1 MGGKSSRH
9 WHVMGGSSK
18 IRIVVVGAG
27 TVGSSLLELLKSE
40 RGVEVVGITDIDP
53 QAPGFRFAQLFGIP
67 HGTDTR
73 ELLAQHPPDLIINA
87 TNDPAMDTDLQLHK
101 PDHAQVLG
109 QMASRLLG
117 GLAHHERELRDH
129 LIQTEKMATIG
140 TLVSGI
146 SHEINNPLYIMMG
159 FSEHVRDETRDEG
172 IRKYADAILQAGR
185 RIADIV
191 RDLNIF
197 AQQPRSETLD
207 EVDIN
212 QRLAEAVKMARRTT
226 IQDDVS
232 VVTQYGSVAPI
243 RGRPDEILQLF
254 LNLVTNAVQSME
266 GRGTLTLTTH
276 SSDGYIF
283 ATVKD
288 TGPGIPRHHL
298 ARIFD
303 PFFTTKEPGKGTGLG
318 LHIVREIVR
327 GYGGEVTVENTL
339 EGGAAFTVK
348 LPADSSSPASSK

>member
-1 MGGKSSRH
+1 M
-9 WHVMGGSSK
+9 
-18 IRIVVVGAG
+18 
-27 TVGSSLLELLKSE
+27 E
-40 RGVEVVGITDIDP
+40 
-53 QAPGFRFAQLFGIP
+53 
-67 HGTDTR
+67 
-73 ELLAQHPPDLIINA
+73 
-87 TNDPAMDTDLQLHK
+87 TDLQLYK
-101 PDHAQVLG
+101 PGHAQVLG
-109 QMASRLLG
+109 HMASRLLG

-140 TLVSGI
+140 TLVAGI

-159 FSEHVRDETRDEG
+159 FSEHVRDETRDED
-172 IRKYADAILQAGR
+172 IRKYAEAILQAGR
-185 RIADIV
+185 RIANIV

-212 QRLAEAVKMARRTT
+212 QSLAEAVKMARRTT

-232 VVTQYGSVAPI
+232 VVAQYGSVPPI
-243 RGRPDEILQLF
+243 HGRPDEILQLF

-288 TGPGIPRHHL
+288 TGPGIPPHHL

-327 GYGGEVTVENTL
+327 GYGGEVSVDSTL
-339 EGGAAFTVK
+339 GEGAVFTVK
-348 LPADSSSPASSK
+348 LPVDSGLPASTK

>member
-1 MGGKSSRH
+1 
-9 WHVMGGSSK
+9 MGGSSK

-40 RGVEVVGITDIDP
+40 RGVEIVGITDIDP
-53 QAPGFRFAQLFGIP
+53 QARGFRLAQLFGIP

-73 ELLAQHPPDLIINA
+73 ALLAQHRPDLIINA
-87 TNDPAMDTDLQLHK
+87 TNDPAMETDLQLYK
-101 PDHAQVLG
+101 LGHAQVLG
-109 QMASRLLG
+109 HMASRLLG
-117 GLAHHERELRDH
+117 GLAQHERELRDH

-140 TLVSGI
+140 TLVAGI

-159 FSEHVRDETRDEG
+159 FSEHVRDETRDED

-185 RIADIV
+185 RIASIV

-212 QRLAEAVKMARRTT
+212 QSLAEAVKMARRST

-232 VVTQYGSVAPI
+232 VVAQYGSVPPI

-288 TGPGIPRHHL
+288 TGPGIPPHHL

-327 GYGGEVTVENTL
+327 GYGGAVTVDSML
-339 EGGAAFTVK
+339 GEGAVFTVK
-348 LPADSSSPASSK
+348 LPVDSGLPASTK

>member
-1 MGGKSSRH
+1 
-9 WHVMGGSSK
+9 MGGSSK

-40 RGVEVVGITDIDP
+40 RGVEIVGITDIDP
-53 QAPGFRFAQLFGIP
+53 QARGFRLAQLFGIP

-73 ELLAQHPPDLIINA
+73 ELLTQHPPDLIINA

-140 TLVSGI
+140 TLVAGI

-159 FSEHVRDETRDEG
+159 FSEHVRDETRDED

-185 RIADIV
+185 RIASIV

-212 QRLAEAVKMARRTT
+212 QSLAEAVKMARRST

-232 VVTQYGSVAPI
+232 VVAQYGSVPPI

-288 TGPGIPRHHL
+288 TGPGIPPHHL

-327 GYGGEVTVENTL
+327 GYGGEVSVDSTL
-339 EGGAAFTVK
+339 GEGAVFTVK
-348 LPADSSSPASSK
+348 LPVDSGLPASTK

>member
-1 MGGKSSRH
+1 
-9 WHVMGGSSK
+9 MGGSSK
-18 IRIVVVGAG
+18 IRIAIVGAG

-40 RGVEVVGITDIDP
+40 RGVEVIGITDIDP
-53 QAPGFRFAQLFGIP
+53 GAPGLRLAQLLGIP

-73 ELLAQHPPDLIINA
+73 DLFARHRPDLIINA
-87 TNDPAMDTDLQLHK
+87 TNDPAMETDLRQHT
-101 PDHAQVLG
+101 PEHGEVLS
-109 QMASRLLG
+109 QMASRLLR
-117 GLAHHERELRDH
+117 GLAQHERELRDH

-159 FSEHVRDETRDEG
+159 FSEHVRDETRDDG
-172 IRKYADAILQAGR
+172 IRTYADAILQAGR
-185 RIADIV
+185 RIATIV

-207 EVDIN
+207 DVDIN
-212 QRLAEAVKMARRTT
+212 QSVTEAVKMARRTT

-232 VVTQYGSVAPI
+232 VVAQYGPVTPI

-254 LNLVTNAVQSME
+254 LNLVTNAVQAMD
-266 GRGTLTLTTH
+266 GRGTLTLTTQ
-276 SSDGYIF
+276 SSDGYIV

-288 TGPGIPRHHL
+288 TGPGILRDHL

-303 PFFTTKEPGKGTGLG
+303 PFFTTKEQGKGTGLG

-327 GYGGEVTVENTL
+327 GYGGEVTVESTL
-339 EGGAAFTVK
+339 GEGAVFTVR
-348 LPADSSSPASSK
+348 LPSAGSPASTR

>member
-1 MGGKSSRH
+1 
-9 WHVMGGSSK
+9 MGGSSK

-53 QAPGFRFAQLFGIP
+53 RAPGFRLAQLFGIS

-73 ELLAQHPPDLIINA
+73 ELLAQHRPDLIINA

-101 PDHAQVLG
+101 PEHAQVLG

-117 GLAHHERELRDH
+117 GLAQHEREMRNH

-140 TLVSGI
+140 TLVAGI

-159 FSEHVRDETRDEG
+159 FSEHVRDETRDDG
-172 IRKYADAILQAGR
+172 IRKYADAILQAGH
-185 RIADIV
+185 RIANIV

-207 EVDIN
+207 DVDIN
-212 QRLAEAVKMARRTT
+212 QSLTEAVKLARRTT
-226 IQDDVS
+226 IQDDVL
-232 VVTQYGSVAPI
+232 VVARYGPVTPI
-243 RGRPDEILQLF
+243 RGRPDEILQVF
-254 LNLVTNAVQSME
+254 LNLTTNAVQAMD
-266 GRGTLTLTTH
+266 GRGTLTLTTQ

-288 TGPGIPRHHL
+288 TGPGIPRDHL

-303 PFFTTKEPGKGTGLG
+303 PFFTTKEQGKGTGLG

-327 GYGGEVTVENTL
+327 GYGGEVTVESTL
-339 EGGAAFTVK
+339 GEGAIFTVK
-348 LPADSSSPASSK
+348 LPSPAGSPTSTR

>member
-1 MGGKSSRH
+1 MPWGLHTKDTPGKGRVLVVDDEKNIRDLVRMTLTKAGYDVVEAEDGGKAAEMLRKDDNPLM
-9 WHVMGGSSK
+9 VDVITCD
-18 IRIVVVGAG
+18 IRMPKVNGVEAIAFFRKEFPSVPVVVITGFPETDMA
-27 TVGSSLLELLKSE
+27 VSL
-40 RGVEVVGITDIDP
+40 
-53 QAPGFRFAQLFGIP
+53 FRIP

-73 ELLAQHPPDLIINA
+73 ELLTQHPPDLIINA

-140 TLVSGI
+140 TLVAGI

-172 IRKYADAILQAGR
+172 IRKYADAILQAGQ

-232 VVTQYGSVAPI
+232 VVAQYGSVSPI
-243 RGRPDEILQLF
+243 HGRPDEILQLF
-254 LNLVTNAVQSME
+254 LNLVTNAVQSMQ

-283 ATVKD
+283 ASVKD
-288 TGPGIPRHHL
+288 TGPGIPPH
-298 ARIFD
+298 
-303 PFFTTKEPGKGTGLG
+303 
-318 LHIVREIVR
+318 
-327 GYGGEVTVENTL
+327 
-339 EGGAAFTVK
+339 
-348 LPADSSSPASSK
+348 